1 MHTPTLSSPPYQAL
15 GTSDSYHDSP
25 KSFARGEQ
33 ALWTAVI
40 TQALMDAASQSAKR
54 DARKD
59 KTRAR
64 DWLATPTDDFQD
76 VCDLAGL
83 DPSYVS
89 TRAER
94 AIASGCQWR
103 LPAGQGWRHKMQ
115 RNAPQKTIAA
125 EETL

>member
-1 MHTPTLSSPPYQAL
+1 MHASPLPSPLHQTL
-15 GTSDSYHDSP
+15 GTPDSYHDSP
-25 KSFARGEQ
+25 QSFARGEQ

-83 DPSYVS
+83 DPSYVA

-103 LPAGQGWRHKMQ
+103 LPAGQGWRHKRQ
-115 RNAPQKTIAA
+115 QSDAKKHAA
-125 EETL
+125 QEVL